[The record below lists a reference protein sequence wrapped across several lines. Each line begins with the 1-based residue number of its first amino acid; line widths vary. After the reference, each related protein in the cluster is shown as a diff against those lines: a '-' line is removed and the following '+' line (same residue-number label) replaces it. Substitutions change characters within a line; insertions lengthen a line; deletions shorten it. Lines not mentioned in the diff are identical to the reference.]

1 MISDFEHFQ
10 PSLRKETLDTIKE
23 FGFSKPTEVQKVVIP
38 AFLDRK
44 DVIVQS
50 QTGSGKTLSFL
61 IPLFEIIKRERESIE
76 KKEVYGIIISPTRE
90 LAHQIYDIAKIFCKH
105 FNMTIGLLT
114 GGIDISTLEE
124 EMKKGANIVVG
135 TAGRIE
141 EVIVN
146 KLFEL
151 EWNNVEVLILDEGDR
166 MIEMGFSQSM
176 TRIICHL
183 PKQRRT
189 GLFSATMPKE
199 LNKFVIA
206 GCRNPYKIQISND
219 NTLTPIS
226 LANEYCIVPYEIKM
240 QTLIRVLKESKDKK
254 IVVFVLTCD
263 QVDYIYNIIKI
274 LHQEGYLKEKEIYSI
289 HGKVKQVNRD
299 KVIKKFEESCEAIL
313 ICTDV
318 LARGMDFDNINYII
332 QYDPPQDPKTYIHRV
347 GRTARM
353 GSIGHS
359 LIFLGPLEKSFILL
373 MEKKNVK
380 IIERTIER
388 NEEEEKEYF
397 NKIREICCKNR
408 TVFKKSQNAFVSFC
422 KGYGEHQCKYIFAIK
437 KLVYNE
443 VAKGMCLV
451 KMPKIQE
458 VKRMGIKYEE
468 EMSIEENEIPFA
480 DERLEQQRQ
489 ERGKKRKE
497 KGV

>member
-263 QVDYIYNIIKI
+263 Q
-274 LHQEGYLKEKEIYSI
+274 
-289 HGKVKQVNRD
+289 
-299 KVIKKFEESCEAIL
+299 
-313 ICTDV
+313 
-318 LARGMDFDNINYII
+318 
-332 QYDPPQDPKTYIHRV
+332 
-347 GRTARM
+347 
-353 GSIGHS
+353 
-359 LIFLGPLEKSFILL
+359 
-373 MEKKNVK
+373 
-380 IIERTIER
+380 
-388 NEEEEKEYF
+388 
-397 NKIREICCKNR
+397 
-408 TVFKKSQNAFVSFC
+408 
-422 KGYGEHQCKYIFAIK
+422 
-437 KLVYNE
+437 
-443 VAKGMCLV
+443 
-451 KMPKIQE
+451 
-458 VKRMGIKYEE
+458 
-468 EMSIEENEIPFA
+468 
-480 DERLEQQRQ
+480 
-489 ERGKKRKE
+489 
-497 KGV
+497 